1 MRNGK
6 NGHIHEYVCALVLT
20 AFKEDV
26 SLENIQDNLEDA
38 WSDGLQY
45 RGKYCDLYLGTSLK
59 TYSQYFQ
66 DYFAGKVYD
75 ETIDRALDFW
85 VHEFDLKADYDEV
98 YADGGTGVKS
108 DVTLRYKHRDVLYLS
123 LKWKTK
129 STFNQQTPGFKS
141 MSNWT
146 LFDPS
151 LAEPAKEFGTQVSD
165 LMGAGGDEPE
175 REYKYAMDVFFEYLD
190 DSFADMDPDN
200 FVRAARKALTDGQ
213 SNTILV
219 NLTPKDAEVYRF
231 DARSQQALR
240 RKLSKGSWEVEE
252 THYNNDK
259 SAVRTYTHTSGVGFK
274 VDYNTRVRTKGG
286 DTREIVGHNA
296 RWTFINI

>member
-6 NGHIHEYVCALVLT
+6 NGHLHEYACALVLT

-26 SLENIQDNLEDA
+26 GLEDIQDNLEDA

-66 DYFAGKVYD
+66 DYFSGKVTD
-75 ETIDRALDFW
+75 DTIDRALDFYL
-85 VHEFDLKADYDEV
+85 HEFDLKADYDEV

-108 DVTLRYKHRDVLYLS
+108 DVTLRYKNNDVVYFS

-151 LAEPAKEFGTQVSD
+151 LSEPAKDFGTQVGD
-165 LMGAGGDEPE
+165 LMGTGGDKNE
-175 REYKYAMDVFFEYLD
+175 REYKYALDVFFESLD
-190 DSFADMDPDN
+190 DSFADMDPNN
-200 FVRAARKALTDGQ
+200 FVRAARKAITDGQ
-213 SNTILV
+213 NNTILI
-219 NLTPKDAEVYRF
+219 NLSPKDAQVYRF
-231 DARSQQALR
+231 DPRSQQSLR
-240 RKLSKGSWEVEE
+240 RKLSKGSW
-252 THYNNDK
+252 
-259 SAVRTYTHTSGVGFK
+259 
-274 VDYNTRVRTKGG
+274 
-286 DTREIVGHNA
+286 
-296 RWTFINI
+296 

>member
-26 SLENIQDNLEDA
+26 ALEDIQNNLEDA

-45 RGKYCDLYLGTSLK
+45 RGKYCNLYLGTSLK

-66 DYFAGKVYD
+66 DYFSGKVYD
-75 ETIDRALDFW
+75 ETVDRALEFW
-85 VHEFDLKADYDEV
+85 VHEFDFKADYDEV

-108 DVTLRYKHRDVLYLS
+108 DVTLRYKHKDVLYLS

-146 LFDPS
+146 LFDPT
-151 LAEPAKEFGTQVSD
+151 LAEPAKEFGTQVSE
-165 LMGAGGDEPE
+165 LMGKGGDKPE
-175 REYKYAMDVFFEYLD
+175 REYKYAMDVFFECLD

-219 NLTPKDAEVYRF
+219 NLSPKDAEVYRF

-240 RKLSKGSWEVEE
+240 RKLSKGSWDIEE

-259 SAVRTYTHTSGVGFK
+259 SAVRAYTHTSGVGFK
-274 VDYNTRVRTKGG
+274 IDYNTRVSTKGG
-286 DTREIVGHNA
+286 NTREIVGHNA

>member
-6 NGHIHEYVCALVLT
+6 NGHLHEYACALVLT
-20 AFKEDV
+20 AVKEDV
-26 SLENIQDNLEDA
+26 GLEDIQDNLEDA

-45 RGKYCDLYLGTSLK
+45 RGKYCNLYLGTSLK

-66 DYFAGKVYD
+66 DYFSGKVTD
-75 ETIDRALDFW
+75 DTIDRALDFYL
-85 VHEFDLKADYDEV
+85 HEFDFKTDYDEV

-108 DVTLRYKHRDVLYLS
+108 DVTLRYKNNDVVHFS

-151 LAEPAKEFGTQVSD
+151 LSEPAKEFGTQVDD
-165 LMGAGGDEPE
+165 LMGTGGDDNE
-175 REYKYAMDVFFEYLD
+175 REYKYALDVFFEYLD
-190 DSFADMDPDN
+190 DSFADMDPNN
-200 FVRAARKALTDGQ
+200 FVRAARKAITDGQ
-213 SNTILV
+213 NNTILI
-219 NLTPKDAEVYRF
+219 NLSPKDAQVYRF
-231 DARSQQALR
+231 DARSQQSLR
-240 RKLSKGSWEVEE
+240 RKLSKGSWEVEQ
-252 THYNNDK
+252 THYGNDK

-274 VDYNTRVRTKGG
+274 VDYNTRVSTKGG
-286 DTREIVGHNA
+286 CIRQIVGHNA